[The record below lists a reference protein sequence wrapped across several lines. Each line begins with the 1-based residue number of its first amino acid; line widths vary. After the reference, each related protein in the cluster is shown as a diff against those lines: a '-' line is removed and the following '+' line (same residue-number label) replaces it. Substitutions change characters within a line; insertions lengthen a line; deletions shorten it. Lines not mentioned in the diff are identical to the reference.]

1 MIKSLYSQYKQI
13 IRYIIFGIMS
23 TIINYSCYF
32 LFTRVLD
39 IYYVTSNLISWIVT
53 ISFAFIMNKLFVFFS
68 MNWHLK
74 KVVAEFI
81 LFVAGRTTSLLV
93 EVVILY
99 TTVEICFIN
108 DIIAKLTAY
117 TVVILLNYF
126 ISKLL
131 IFKN

>member
-1 MIKSLYSQYKQI
+1 
-13 IRYIIFGIMS
+13 
-23 TIINYSCYF
+23 
-32 LFTRVLD
+32 
-39 IYYVTSNLISWIVT
+39 
-53 ISFAFIMNKLFVFFS
+53 